1 VLQKKLTSK
10 KAVEDKGEGRLRP
23 ECLSDFIGQ
32 EKLKANLSLFIKAA
46 RERNEQLDHCLF
58 YGPPGLGKTTLAYLL
73 SKEMNTTIIG
83 TSGPALERQSDLA
96 AILTNLKSKD
106 ILFIDEIH
114 RLKPQVEEILYQAM
128 EDFNIDIVIGQG
140 AGAKTI
146 KLSIAPFTLS
156 GATTR
161 LGLLTSPLRD
171 RFGLIHM
178 LNFYSSDDLRK
189 IIKRS
194 AKILNVDINETGA
207 IEIARRSRGTPRIA
221 NRLLRRVR
229 DFAQVKGKKG
239 ITKEIA
245 NLSLKMQGIDDAGFD
260 EMDKRLLLA
269 IIDRF
274 NGGPVGI
281 ETLAATLGEDKDTL
295 ADVIEPFL
303 MQNNFLVRTPKGRMA
318 TQKALLHFGKKIQ
331 NKTLF

>member
-1 VLQKKLTSK
+1 MLQKKLISK
-10 KAVEDKGEGRLRP
+10 KTVEDKGEGKLRP
-23 ECLSDFIGQ
+23 DCLSEFIGQ
-32 EKLKANLSLFIKAA
+32 DKLKENLSLFITAAKA
-46 RERNEQLDHCLF
+46 RGEQLDHCLF

-73 SKEMNTTIIG
+73 SKEMDATILA

-146 KLSIAPFTLS
+146 KLKIAPFTLV

-178 LNFYSSDDLRK
+178 LNFYPPEDLKK

-194 AKILNVDINETGA
+194 AKILGVKIDEAGA
-207 IEIARRSRGTPRIA
+207 MEIARRSRGTPRIS

-229 DFAQVKGKKG
+229 DFAQVNGSEH
-239 ITKEIA
+239 ITREIA
-245 NLSLKMQGIDDAGFD
+245 NRSLQMQGIDDAGFD
-260 EMDKRLLLA
+260 EMDKKLLLTV
-269 IIDRF
+269 IDRF
-274 NGGPVGI
+274 KGGPVGI

-295 ADVIEPFL
+295 SDVVEPFL
-303 MQNNFLVRTPKGRMA
+303 MQSNFLIRTPKGRIA
-318 TQKALLHFGKKIQ
+318 TQKAFLHFGKKPDS
-331 NKTLF
+331 KTLF

>member
-10 KAVEDKGEGRLRP
+10 KAAEDKGEGRLRP

-146 KLSIAPFTLS
+146 KLSIAPFTLA

-189 IIKRS
+189 IINRS
-194 AKILNVDINETGA
+194 AKILNVAINETGA

-229 DFAQVKGKKG
+229 DFAQVKGKKS
-239 ITKEIA
+239 ITREIA

-269 IIDRF
+269 VIDRF

-303 MQNNFLVRTPKGRMA
+303 MQNNFLVRTPKGRMV

-331 NKTLF
+331 SKTLF